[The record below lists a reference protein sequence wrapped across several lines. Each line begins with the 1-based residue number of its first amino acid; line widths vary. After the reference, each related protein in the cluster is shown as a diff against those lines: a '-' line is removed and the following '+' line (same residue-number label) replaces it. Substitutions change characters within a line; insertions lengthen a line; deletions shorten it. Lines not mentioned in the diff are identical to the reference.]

1 MSNFDLQLLLDG
13 DRRALAKA
21 ITLVESKL
29 DTHRQQAQGILE
41 QVLPHSGNS
50 IRIGITGVPGVGK
63 STFIEAFGLY
73 LIEQGKRVAVLAV
86 DPSSPIAGGSI
97 LGDKTR
103 MEELSRREEAFIRP
117 SPAEGALGGVAQKTR
132 ESMLLCEAAGYDVIL
147 VETVGVGQSEYQVAG
162 MVDFFMVLMLP
173 GGGDELQGIKKGIME
188 LADALVIN
196 KADGDSEKLATLTQR
211 QYTSAMNLLRH
222 TSFWTPRVMTCSALK
237 TINVDAVW
245 GMVVDYY
252 FQAMEKQAFQVKRA
266 QQNRDW
272 MHQLV
277 NEMLLLTLS
286 QNPQV
291 KGMLLDSKSAVQN
304 VVLHAGMQYGASI
317 DAVDPNG
324 GDLTYQWEVKRES
337 EATQQGGDLED
348 LPDAILGRVDI
359 LDNGKIALMAPND
372 PGAYRLF
379 ARVYGASGLAG
390 HANIP
395 FLVES
400 MQQ

>member
-1 MSNFDLQLLLDG
+1 MTAFNLEPLLNG
-13 DRRALAKA
+13 NRRALAKA

-29 DTHRQQAQGILE
+29 DSHREQAQSILE

-117 SPAEGALGGVAQKTR
+117 SPSEGALGGVAQKTR
-132 ESMLLCEAAGYDVIL
+132 ETMLLCEAAGYDVIL

-173 GGGDELQGIKKGIME
+173 GGGDELQGIKKGILE

-196 KADGDSEKLATLTQR
+196 KADGDSAKLADISRTH
-211 QYTSAMNLLRH
+211 YTSAMNLLRH

-237 TINVDAVW
+237 MINIDAVW

-252 FQAMEKQAFQVKRA
+252 YQALGEQAFQAKRA
-266 QQNRDW
+266 QQNSAW
-272 MHQLV
+272 LHQLI
-277 NEMLLLTLS
+277 NEMLLLKLD
-286 QNPQV
+286 QNPEVQA
-291 KGMLLDSKSAVQN
+291 LLPTLEAGVEAQSITAYSAARQ
-304 VVLHAGMQYGASI
+304 I
-317 DAVDPNG
+317 
-324 GDLTYQWEVKRES
+324 
-337 EATQQGGDLED
+337 
-348 LPDAILGRVDI
+348 
-359 LDNGKIALMAPND
+359 IAKL
-372 PGAYRLF
+372 
-379 ARVYGASGLAG
+379 
-390 HANIP
+390 
-395 FLVES
+395 
-400 MQQ
+400 